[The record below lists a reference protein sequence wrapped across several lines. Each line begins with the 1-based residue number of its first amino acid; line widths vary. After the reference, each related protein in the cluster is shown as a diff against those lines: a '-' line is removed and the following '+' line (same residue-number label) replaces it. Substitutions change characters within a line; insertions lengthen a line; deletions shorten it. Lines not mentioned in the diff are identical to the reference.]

1 LFEAS
6 LGVVLCGCECGVVL
20 CGCECLEG
28 PSRDKPIT
36 TPWSTGLLG
45 VAVDLLPGQLPPALV
60 VQADL
65 VRANPVSLEEMARV
79 DRESY
84 S

>member
-1 LFEAS
+1 VRGRPLRLRV
-6 LGVVLCGCECGVVL
+6 LGRPA
-20 CGCECLEG
+20 EG
-28 PSRDKPIT
+28 DTNSIT

-45 VAVDLLPGQLPPALV
+45 VAVDLLPGHLPPALV